1 MSKKDYELIAQALAE
16 LGSDK
21 ERARRRAAGVDDL
34 TAVVNTL
41 AIRFQAANSRFDR
54 VRFRRACRA
63 GQG

>member
-16 LGSDK
+16 LASDK

-54 VRFRRACRA
+54 ARFRRACRA